1 MSQGETVE
9 EALRMIQEAAAL
21 WLEVSLE
28 DEGKE
33 GGQNG

>member
-1 MSQGETVE
+1 
-9 EALRMIQEAAAL
+9 MIQEAAAL